1 MLLVTAVAIVVLFT
15 AAAILNVVVAYLVYW
30 VSASSLFFNG
40 RWLKFTIDVSY

>member
-1 MLLVTAVAIVVLFT
+1 MLLVTAVAIVVLT